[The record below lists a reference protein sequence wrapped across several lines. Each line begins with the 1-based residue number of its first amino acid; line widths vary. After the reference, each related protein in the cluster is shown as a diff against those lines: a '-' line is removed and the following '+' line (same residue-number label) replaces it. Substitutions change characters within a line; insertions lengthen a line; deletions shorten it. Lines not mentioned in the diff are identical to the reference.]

1 MTVLERPTEAVP
13 EAPGAVSPVRATL
26 ALARVE
32 SRLMLHPLVILTLL
46 GHVALALWPGGGE
59 ADAYPVLH
67 EVDRESQ
74 LGPLLIGLMGLL
86 TVNGAVLRSR
96 RHGTEAHFGVLVL
109 APKWR
114 TVAHALSVVPLA
126 LVTAVVVA
134 GLFAWE
140 AARPGAVGHGSF
152 NELATGPLMV
162 LFLGVVGVLLGR
174 VARSAFA
181 GPLAVI
187 AVLAVT
193 FVFAVDEGGLRWLAP
208 LVADEGERPLTAEL
222 LGRPAGWH
230 TLYLTAAAV
239 LMVMVAVWASGGRTA
254 LIRAITAGALAVT
267 VAAAVMQ
274 GRGPSAELVAARERA
289 TREPAA
295 VQDCVRH
302 GLTTYCAFEE
312 FKPWTG
318 EWRKVTDGVRAL
330 AGPAATRELTVR
342 QRVYAVEGPSGMGE
356 LPPAP
361 DGGREVTI
369 GTAWDGE
376 RRLELAASVARGL
389 VVGSERS
396 GRVHCDARG
405 VLMFWLA
412 IRGIPDGEAQYAATR
427 KNMGGGGGTILA
439 PVNPITVRD
448 REYAVVRAL
457 LDRPTTEVAQRV
469 RASWNELVQPGT
481 STDRAAS
488 LLGVTAPAETPD
500 DRMWA
505 CS

>member
-1 MTVLERPTEAVP
+1 M
-13 EAPGAVSPVRATL
+13 RAAL

-32 SRLMLHPLVILTLL
+32 ARLLLHPLVVLALL
-46 GHVALALWPGGGE
+46 GHVVLTLWPGGGGG
-59 ADAYPVLH
+59 DAYPVLH

-74 LGPLLIGLMGLL
+74 LGPLLIGLMALL

-109 APKWR
+109 APRWR
-114 TVAHALSVVPLA
+114 TAAHALSLVPLV
-126 LVTAVVVA
+126 LITAAVVA

-140 AARPGAVGHGSF
+140 AARPGAVGHGSVA
-152 NELATGPLMV
+152 ELATGPLMV
-162 LFLGVVGVLLGR
+162 LFLGALGVMLAR

-181 GPLAVI
+181 GPLAAIV
-187 AVLAVT
+187 VLAVT
-193 FVFAVDEGGLRWLAP
+193 FVFSVGEGGLRWLAP

-222 LGRPAGWH
+222 VGRPAGWH
-230 TLYLTAAAV
+230 ALYLTAAAL

-254 LIRAITAGALAVT
+254 LIRAVTAGALAVT
-267 VAAAVMQ
+267 VAAAVLQ
-274 GRGPSAELVAARERA
+274 ARGPSAELAAARERA

-330 AGPAATRELTVR
+330 AGPAAATRELTVR
-342 QRVYAVEGPSGMGE
+342 QRVYAVEGPSAMAG

-361 DGGREVTI
+361 DGGREVTV

-412 IRGIPDGEAQYAATR
+412 IRGIPDGEKQYAATR

-448 REYAVVRAL
+448 REYAVVRTL
-457 LDRPTTEVAQRV
+457 LGRPTTEVTPRV
-469 RASWNELVQPGT
+469 KASWNELVRPGT
-481 STDRAAS
+481 PTDRAAS

>member
-1 MTVLERPTEAVP
+1 MTVLERPVETVP
-13 EAPGAVSPVRATL
+13 EVSPVRATL

-32 SRLMLHPLVILTLL
+32 ARLLLRPLVILAVL
-46 GHVALALWPGGGE
+46 GHVVMTLWPGDGE
-59 ADAYPVLH
+59 TYPVLH

-86 TVNGAVLRSR
+86 TVNAAVLRSR

-109 APKWR
+109 APWWR

-134 GLFAWE
+134 ALFARE

-152 NELATGPLMV
+152 AELATGPLIV
-162 LFLGVVGVLLGR
+162 LFLGAVGVMLGR
-174 VARSAFA
+174 LARSAFA
-181 GPLAVI
+181 GPLAVVV
-187 AVLAVT
+187 VLAAT
-193 FVFAVDEGGLRWLAP
+193 FVLVADEGGPRWLAP

-222 LGRPAGWH
+222 VGRPAGWH
-230 TLYLTAAAV
+230 ALYLVAAAF

-254 LIRAITAGALAVT
+254 VIRAVAAGALAVT

-274 GRGPSAELVAARERA
+274 GRGPSTELAAARERA

-312 FKPWTG
+312 FKPWTA
-318 EWRKVTDGVRAL
+318 EWRKVVDGVRAL

-342 QRVYAVEGPSGMGE
+342 QRVYAVKGPSAMGE

-361 DGGREVTI
+361 DGGHEVTI

-376 RRLELAASVARGL
+376 RRLELAAGVARGM
-389 VVGSERS
+389 VVRSERL

-412 IRGIPDGEAQYAATR
+412 IRGIPDGEAQYATAR
-427 KNMGGGGGTILA
+427 KNMGGGGGMILA

-448 REYAVVRAL
+448 REYAVVQAL
-457 LDRPTTEVAQRV
+457 LNRPTPEIAKRIN
-469 RASWNELVQPGT
+469 ASWDELTRPGT

-488 LLGVTAPAETPD
+488 LLGVTAPVETAD
-500 DRMWA
+500 DRLWA